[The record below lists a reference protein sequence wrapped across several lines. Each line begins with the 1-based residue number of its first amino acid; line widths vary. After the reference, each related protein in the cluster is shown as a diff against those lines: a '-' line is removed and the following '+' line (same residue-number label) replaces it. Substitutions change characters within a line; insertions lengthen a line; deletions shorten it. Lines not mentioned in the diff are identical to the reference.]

1 MISRLEEK
9 KPSQQEKILKAKW
22 QSVYDAASSLHIFK
36 EVNEQYLQE
45 DGYQKLL
52 QILSEKY
59 HSLDIVDHTNPQW
72 WESSRELR
80 ITGAYEHW
88 VGHDDTLSERIE
100 MKIKRLYP
108 WEWDEPS
115 EWGAESE
122 WPCEGVVQ
130 YINESKNEGDSWSY
144 SVMSHKAWMLKA
156 PFGLPGVWS
165 FEYISKHD
173 R

>member
-1 MISRLEEK
+1 MSMFSK
-9 KPSQQEKILKAKW
+9 NCKPELSAETQKAKW
-22 QSVYDAASSLHIFK
+22 QSVYDAASSLRIFK
-36 EVNEQYLQE
+36 EVNEQYLHE

-52 QILSEKY
+52 QMLSEKY

-88 VGHDDTLSERIE
+88 VGHDDTLSESIE
-100 MKIKRLYP
+100 MKFKRLYP

-122 WPCEGVVQ
+122 WPCEGEVQ
-130 YINESKNEGDSWSY
+130 CINESKNEGDSWSY